1 MESLLD
7 FFTNF
12 EPGSW
17 LGLTLR
23 GVFVYLFILWVAIVI
38 WVARDS
44 VARSKNL
51 VFQVGSIALA
61 IALNIFG
68 LLIYLIIRPQKTLTE
83 SFQQELEQKILSER
97 EDDCPKCNRPLP
109 LEFQFCPSCG
119 EEARHRCRKCHKL
132 ITKTWEVCPYC
143 GIKKLEIKKE
153 EVSKLK

>member
-1 MESLLD
+1 MQTLLD

-17 LGLTLR
+17 LGITLR

-51 VFQVGSIALA
+51 IFQVGAIALA

-97 EDDCPKCNRPLP
+97 EDDCQKCGRPLP
-109 LEFQFCPSCG
+109 LEFQFCPGCG
-119 EEARHRCRKCHKL
+119 EEARHHCRKCHKL

-153 EVSKLK
+153 EVKK